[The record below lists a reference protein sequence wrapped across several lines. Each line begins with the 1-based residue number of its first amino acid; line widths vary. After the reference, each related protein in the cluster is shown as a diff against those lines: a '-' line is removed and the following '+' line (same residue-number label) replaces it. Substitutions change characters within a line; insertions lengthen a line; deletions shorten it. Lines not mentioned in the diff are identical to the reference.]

1 MIRNLSSVL
10 LAVLLCGLTAV
21 AAKKD
26 IGTTTLKDLQPVATT
41 SKQDKH
47 QLYDFSFETSAK
59 RYVCRTSAKT
69 SIKATDFVVGSE
81 LKYEVNGNKGD
92 LKTSSGKQV
101 KCTVV
106 RVEEVSA
113 PAAPQK

>member
-1 MIRNLSSVL
+1 MRDLISV
-10 LAVLLCGLTAV
+10 LAVLLFALTAT

-26 IGTTTLKDLQPVATT
+26 SGSTTLKDLEPVATT
-41 SKQDKH
+41 SKQNKN
-47 QLYDFSFETSAK
+47 QQYDFTFESSAR
-59 RYVCRTSAKT
+59 RYVCRTSPKT
-69 SIKATDFVVGSE
+69 SVKATDFVVGTE

-92 LKTSSGKQV
+92 LKSTSGKQV

>member
-1 MIRNLSSVL
+1 MMRDLISV
-10 LAVLLCGLTAV
+10 LAVLLFALTAT

-26 IGTTTLKDLQPVATT
+26 TGSTTLKDLEPVATT
-41 SKQDKH
+41 SKQNKN
-47 QLYDFSFETSAK
+47 QQYDFTFESSAR
-59 RYVCRTSAKT
+59 RYVCRTSPKT
-69 SIKATDFVVGSE
+69 SVKATDFVVGTE

-92 LKTSSGKQV
+92 LKSTSGKQV